1 MSREKIE
8 NDKKFSVSI
17 EKEMKKVI
25 KILNVSFRIKFI
37 DSAKFMTN
45 WLSKLANNLVEE
57 IHKITCKDCN
67 CFF

>member
-1 MSREKIE
+1 MSRENIK
-8 NDKKFSVSI
+8 NDKNFSVLI

-45 WLSKLANNLVEE
+45 
-57 IHKITCKDCN
+57 
-67 CFF
+67 

>member
-1 MSREKIE
+1 MSRENIE
-8 NDKKFSVSI
+8 KDKKFSVSI
-17 EKEMKKVI
+17 EKEMKNVI

-45 WLSKLANNLVEE
+45 YLSKLANNLAEE

-67 CFF
+67 CFS

>member
-45 WLSKLANNLVEE
+45 
-57 IHKITCKDCN
+57 
-67 CFF
+67 

>member
-1 MSREKIE
+1 MSRENIE
-8 NDKKFSVSI
+8 KDKKFSVSI
-17 EKEMKKVI
+17 EKEMKNVI